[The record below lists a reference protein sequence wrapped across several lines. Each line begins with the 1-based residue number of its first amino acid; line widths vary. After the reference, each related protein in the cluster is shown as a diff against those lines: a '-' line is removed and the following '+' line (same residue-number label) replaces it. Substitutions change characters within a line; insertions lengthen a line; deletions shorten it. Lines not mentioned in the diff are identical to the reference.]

1 MRYKNSDRNV
11 ELVICNDLLHSVYNR
26 CMANYPRE
34 TGGMLA
40 GRYSQDKRTAFI
52 ERIVIPS
59 RESSSATEYERSTE
73 GMEAEWKELASQEI
87 FYLGEWHSH
96 PNGNSS
102 FSFKDLTAM
111 RRIAEEDGV
120 MIENP
125 ILLIVGL
132 NKWDIKSHTAY
143 IYSDNELFKYK
154 EMIDFKE
161 LFSGLQ
167 CEMQESL
174 NINRRC
180 IPHMGSMGDASETHW
195 IKFLSAYLPDKYKV
209 DKAMVIDSEGSV
221 SQQIDIVIYD
231 ALYTPFI
238 FNHDGFKYIPA
249 EGVYAV
255 FEVKQ
260 DINGNIKYA
269 AEKIESVRKLKR
281 TSMPMIA
288 SGKKHEERS
297 LSKIIGG
304 ILTTDC
310 SYVNTATI
318 EKQLKSLKGF
328 QTIDLG
334 CSVSYGS
341 FYVDYEGEDRIKTED
356 RGFEPYE
363 KFYQERIVQEIHFNK
378 NEHSLFT
385 FFLQLVHYLKQI
397 GTVPAI
403 NVNAYLKAVD
413 EEIDLT
419 F

>member
-1 MRYKNSDRNV
+1 MRYKNLDRDV
-11 ELVICNDLLHSVYNR
+11 ELVINNDLLHSIYIR
-26 CMANYPRE
+26 CIANYPRE

-40 GRYSQDKRTAFI
+40 GRYTQNKRCAFV
-52 ERIVIPS
+52 EKIVTPS
-59 RESSSATEYERSTE
+59 KESSSITEYERSTE
-73 GMEAEWKELASQEI
+73 GMEAEWKELESQGI

-96 PNGNSS
+96 PNGSS
-102 FSFKDLTAM
+102 LFSFKDLAAM
-111 RRIAEEDGV
+111 KRIAEDDGV
-120 MIENP
+120 AIANP

-132 NKWDIKSHTAY
+132 NQSGINIHTVY
-143 IYSDNELFKYK
+143 IYSDNNLFKYK

-161 LFSGLQ
+161 LFSSLQ
-167 CEMQESL
+167 SEMQASL
-174 NINRRC
+174 KINRKC
-180 IPHMGSMGDASETHW
+180 ISHMGSMGDASETHW
-195 IKFLSAYLPDKYKV
+195 MAFLSAYLPSKYKV
-209 DKAMVIDSEGSV
+209 DNAMVIDSDGNV

-238 FNHDGFKYIPA
+238 FNHDNFKYIPA
-249 EGVYAV
+249 ESVYAV

-260 DINGNIKYA
+260 DIANNIKYA

-281 TSMPMIA
+281 TSMEMIA
-288 SGKKHEERS
+288 SGQKQKKRS

-310 SYVNTATI
+310 SYTDTETI
-318 EKQLKSLKGF
+318 EKHLKQLKGF

-334 CSVSYGS
+334 CSISCGS
-341 FYVDYEGEDRIKTED
+341 FYVDYEGEDRIKPDDT
-356 RGFEPYE
+356 GFEPYE
-363 KFYQERIVQEIHFNK
+363 KFYKERTVRDVHFNK